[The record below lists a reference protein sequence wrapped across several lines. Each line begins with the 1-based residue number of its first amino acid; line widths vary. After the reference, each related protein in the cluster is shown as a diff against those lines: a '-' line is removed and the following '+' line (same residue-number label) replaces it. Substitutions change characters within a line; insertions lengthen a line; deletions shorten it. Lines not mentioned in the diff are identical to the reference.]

1 MKKRLELVYR
11 CQYCRKP
18 SLDYKKI
25 LIHESKCTKKEI
37 AAILAVIEQVVCDY
51 YNQHPVISTHTQ
63 VTPERLSSHTRKRE
77 VVVARQHVMSIM
89 LRFYNMS
96 LHSVGAIYR
105 KDHATALH
113 ARRTIDTL
121 RDQYSEYEN
130 ADEFITS
137 ELVNKNLIRL
147 VSN

>member
-1 MKKRLELVYR
+1 MKKRLELVFR

-25 LIHESKCTKKEI
+25 LIHESKCTKKNLMT
-37 AAILAVIEQVVCDY
+37 ILPVIEKVVCDY
-51 YNQHPVISTHTQ
+51 YNEHPVIRTHTP

-89 LRFYNMS
+89 LRYYNMS

-121 RDQYSEYEN
+121 RYQYSEYEN
-130 ADEFITS
+130 ADDFITS
-137 ELVNKNLIRL
+137 ELVNKNLIRQ